1 VFQLIREEPGRFP
14 AACTRYSKP
23 IPGHADGPAGP
34 LDELEPNPI
43 SDSHPYPVEL
53 QLPRWTVA
61 DDWDLRNWL
70 FRWGAGIRIEA
81 PIALR
86 ELHQQMAR
94 DVVGVYGTAHS
105 SMPKG

>member
-1 VFQLIREEPGRFP
+1 
-14 AACTRYSKP
+14 
-23 IPGHADGPAGP
+23 
-34 LDELEPNPI
+34 
-43 SDSHPYPVEL
+43 VEL

-94 DVVGVYGTAHS
+94 DVVGVYE
-105 SMPKG
+105 